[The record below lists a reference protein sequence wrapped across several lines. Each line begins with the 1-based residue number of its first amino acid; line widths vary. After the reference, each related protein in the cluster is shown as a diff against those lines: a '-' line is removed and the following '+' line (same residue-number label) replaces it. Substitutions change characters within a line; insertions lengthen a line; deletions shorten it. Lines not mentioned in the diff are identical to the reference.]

1 MKIICVIKIT
11 VEYLLKMI
19 INTFKT
25 MIGPIKQLYEKD
37 GDEFKPIQAC
47 DCTGSEGGS
56 GGGSLPDSI
65 SAQASAYNA
74 ENATAEASVNPS
86 TGLFLF
92 KFGLPRG
99 LQGLPGAPGNDGRDG
114 RDGIDGDTPVAHKS
128 VIAFKSSKT
137 TPDTPVGGSWDVATD
152 TITYPIG
159 WSNTD
164 GVEKPVW
171 MSVGEFTSAA
181 PNNPTW
187 SKPIMISGEDGAN
200 GVDGVAAE
208 FIYKLTKTSLDI
220 PEKPESVNETEH
232 VPEGWEDSPTG
243 ISEEMQVEWVCTRK
257 KEDNGNWG
265 DWQGPTIWSKWGAN
279 GIDGDGVEYIYR
291 RNNGEVLDNPT
302 PDDITTDEY
311 QEKGEYE
318 GIEYIPTDW
327 FDNPQGVNEAF
338 THEWVCVRKS
348 KNGVWGAFSNPAL
361 WAKFGE
367 KGNNGISIRT
377 MYAKTSGS
385 DDVPVFVADNINPGS
400 IWGLIIPTHES
411 PEAVWSIQAY
421 VTYDNKLA
429 EVTLDDG
436 TTVYGWQGPL
446 LITGTAGVDGTPVNY
461 KTYVYKLSDTK
472 PEKPTSDDPANP
484 GDGWLDYPNTTGQW
498 WQCIGSVNGV
508 TGLVTEWSEVLPV
521 NGQDGVA
528 QDGKRVEFR
537 FAVSTSSTEAPALD
551 AAIRQPNGWTTNPPA
566 KAINEYMW
574 MITATINPDDT
585 LATNWSTP
593 VLISGEQG
601 PQGDTGPAG
610 PVGPMGPSGI
620 SGIPGVAIDV
630 RYCLGTEDSY
640 DATYNSTVAN
650 DIDPVEY
657 GWSATIPKVTEE
669 KLYIWCIQTKY
680 VYERSESDS
689 DVFTKVLENPWSE
702 PFRLNGINGIDGK
715 GVGISSV
722 DEYYL
727 VSDKNSGI
735 TTSSTGWVKN
745 SIPDFTDDKIY
756 LWNYEVINYEDGTS
770 AEPTAPAIIGTK
782 GADGRGIVSITEKYL
797 ASAKTSDVTSTTS
810 GWSTTVPA
818 TTKDT
823 PYLWNWEHILYTDGT
838 YDDFYAIIGSRG
850 ADGTAGGAGQII
862 YPAGVYDVNKSY
874 TTDAQK
880 APYVF
885 DPSDGNYYVMNYI
898 GTWKGT
904 EQNNYSPSQSY
915 VANGTKYWTL
925 MEAYDAIYANIGVI
939 ANGLIGSAV
948 FNGNYMFSQ
957 QGITAS
963 GATTSAYE
971 NFNTSDPYNSSNS
984 FRPNLCLNL
993 VSGEAWFGAGAIHLY
1008 KDGTGAISMSSGYDQ
1023 EAMGT
1028 LGTFITQNK
1037 LEFANAAVRLRVGD
1051 EYQDKG
1057 VFALSSA
1064 VTDSDGGATEKII
1077 INVFA
1082 DGSGYIGQNQEIYWG
1097 TDGVIHIGGLK
1108 ITEEGIGT
1116 DTDGPLS
1123 KSVFIGKNGII
1134 SAGTTTTELVGSVN
1148 YQRINTLRYDGNS
1161 LSIESTGTASDGGN
1175 PGFSNLVYFRFE
1187 NIIFKVTRF
1196 GIEGSKDGGN
1206 TWVDLLESGG
1216 SSSGGNVEFV
1226 DSLPSNPDSN
1236 KLYVLI

>member
-1 MKIICVIKIT
+1 MKIIYVIKIT
-11 VEYLLKMI
+11 VKYLLKMI
-19 INTFKT
+19 INTFKI

-47 DCTGSEGGS
+47 DCTDSEGGSGGGGSEGGSGGGGSEGGS
-56 GGGSLPDSI
+56 GGGSLPSSI
-65 SAQASAYNA
+65 SAQATAYNA
-74 ENATAEASVNPS
+74 EVAAAEASVNPN
-86 TGLFLF
+86 TGLFTF

-99 LQGLPGAPGNDGRDG
+99 PQGLPGAPGNDGKDG

-128 VIAFKSSKT
+128 VMAFKSSKT
-137 TPDTPVGGSWDVATD
+137 TPDAPVGGSWDVATD
-152 TITYPIG
+152 TITYPAG
-159 WSNTD
+159 WTNTD
-164 GVEKPVW
+164 GIEKPVW

-208 FIYKLTKTSLDI
+208 FIYKLTKTSLDV
-220 PEKPESVNETEH
+220 PEKPESVNETEY

-257 KEDNGNWG
+257 KEDNGDWG

-279 GIDGDGVEYIYR
+279 GMDGDGVEYIYR

-327 FDNPQGVNEAF
+327 SDNPQGVNEAF

-400 IWGLIIPTHES
+400 IWSLVIPVHES

-472 PEKPTSDDPANP
+472 PEKPTSDDPLNP
-484 GDGWLDYPNTTGQW
+484 GDGWVDYPNTTGQW
-498 WQCIGSVNGV
+498 WQCIGGVNGV

-537 FAVSTSSTEAPALD
+537 FAVSTSSKVAPNID
-551 AAIRQPNGWTTNPPA
+551 ATIRQPSGWTTNPPS
-566 KAINEYMW
+566 KAENEFMW
-574 MITATINPDDT
+574 MTTATINPDDT

-601 PQGDTGPAG
+601 PQGNTGPAG

-620 SGIPGVAIDV
+620 SGIPGVAIDS

-657 GWSATIPKVTEE
+657 GWSSTIPKVTEE
-669 KLYIWCIQTKY
+669 KLYIWTIQAKY
-680 VYERSESDS
+680 VYERSENDS
-689 DVFTKVLENPWSE
+689 NVFTKVLENPWSE

-735 TTSSTGWVKN
+735 STSSTGWVKN
-745 SIPDFTDDKIY
+745 SIPAFTDDKIY

-797 ASAKTSDVTSTTS
+797 ASAKTSNVTSATS
-810 GWSTTVPA
+810 GWSTTVPT
-818 TTKDT
+818 TTKDA

-838 YDDFYAIIGSRG
+838 YDDFYVIIGSRG
-850 ADGTAGGAGQII
+850 ADGTPGGAGQII

-874 TTDAQK
+874 TTDVQK

-885 DPSDGNYYVMNYI
+885 DPSDGNYYIMNYI

-915 VANGTKYWTL
+915 SANGTRYWTL

-948 FNGNYMFSQ
+948 FNGAYMFSQ
-957 QGITAS
+957 QGINPQTGS
-963 GATTSAYE
+963 TGSFE
-971 NFNTSDPYNSSNS
+971 NFFKVAAPYTSNS
-984 FRPNLCLNL
+984 TFDPNWCVNL
-993 VSGEAWFGAGAIHLY
+993 RTGEQWIGAGKIYLDSEGNAKFGENEINV
-1008 KDGTGAISMSSGYDQ
+1008 DGTGKIANGDIRWDGSV
-1023 EAMGT
+1023 
-1028 LGTFITQNK
+1028 ITIGETSK
-1037 LEFANAAVRLRVGD
+1037 FANSVKISDNGIEVI
-1051 EYQDKG
+1051 
-1057 VFALSSA
+1057 
-1064 VTDSDGGATEKII
+1064 DSDYIWSE
-1077 INVFA
+1077 
-1082 DGSGYIGQNQEIYWG
+1082 DPGYNQQVTSNWKS
-1097 TDGVIHIGGLK
+1097 LK
-1108 ITEEGIGT
+1108 ITT
-1116 DTDGPLS
+1116 DSIKILTNTILPRSS
-1123 KSVFIGKNGII
+1123 K
-1134 SAGTTTTELVGSVN
+1134 ELTITADSIVQKSTAVILGETVET
-1148 YQRINTLRYDGNS
+1148 INTWPSENS
-1161 LSIESTGTASDGGN
+1161 NSGAAS
-1175 PGFSNLVYFRFE
+1175 
-1187 NIIFKVTRF
+1187 NIK
-1196 GIEGSKDGGN
+1196 
-1206 TWVDLLESGG
+1206 
-1216 SSSGGNVEFV
+1216 FV
-1226 DSLPSNPDSN
+1226 SSLPSNPDSN
-1236 KLYVLI
+1236 VLYVLI